1 MCSKGLALPKLLVL
15 LLSLLASLRA
25 EAEPARDGLLVSER
39 VGCNSIRFEGEVQI
53 PGDLVRDMCSY
64 YEKENARDWAATFES
79 RDASFRRRV
88 DRAFYIR
95 EMEAS
100 HASFVVSAI
109 RIRSLVK
116 TKNDDLL
123 IVVDFVE
130 EPQIR
135 TSFTGVREES
145 ESLGEQTL
153 WRMESGRFLCRSC
166 GFRGRYFLNRQI
178 VYD

>member
-1 MCSKGLALPKLLVL
+1 MHSQRLSMPKLLAL
-15 LLSLLASLRA
+15 LLSLLAALSA
-25 EAEPARDGLLVSER
+25 HADTAPDESSAPEGLACSSVK
-39 VGCNSIRFEGEVQI
+39 FEGEDKAAAEI
-53 PGDLVRDMCSY
+53 VRGMCSY
-64 YEKENARDWAATFES
+64 YEQENARDWAATFES

-109 RIRSLVK
+109 RIHSFVK
-116 TKNDDLL
+116 TENDDIL
-123 IVVDFVE
+123 IVVDFLE
-130 EPQIR
+130 IPQIN
-135 TSFTGVREES
+135 TSSAGSREES
-145 ESLGEQTL
+145 VSLGEQTL
-153 WRMESGRFLCRSC
+153 WRIEGGRLFCRSC